1 MNISAP
7 FIRRPVATSL
17 LSMGLLLFGALAY
30 PFLPLA
36 TLPEV
41 EYPTIT
47 VFANLPGASPET
59 MATSVA
65 TPLERMFGRIA
76 GVTQMTS
83 SSQLGSTYVTLQFDL
98 DRNAD
103 AAGRDVQAAI
113 NAARGQLPA
122 NLPMNPI
129 WRKVNPAEI
138 DIMALAVTSDTATTP
153 QRYDVAESILA
164 QKISQIAGVGQVTVG
179 GSSRPGVRAELNPL
193 RLSKLGLGLDQVRA
207 ALAAANAD
215 VPKGALSDAKRM
227 FLLNNNNDQLFLA
240 KDYASLIIAYRN
252 GAPVRLSDV
261 ATVVDSQEDIR
272 NAGFVNGKPAVVV
285 ELYRQPQANIIDVT
299 DRVEAL
305 MPMLRASIPPSMHLE
320 ITEERVMM
328 IRASV
333 RDVQLTLLVSV
344 LLVILVVFFF
354 LRNAWATSIPSV
366 VVPMSLVGTFG
377 VMYLLGYSIDNLSL
391 MALTISTGFV
401 VDDAIVVIENI
412 SRYLEQGLSAYEAA
426 LRGSR
431 EIGFTVLSMSTSLI
445 AVFIPIL
452 LMGGIVGRIFREFAV
467 TLSVA
472 VAFSMLISLT
482 TTPAMC
488 AKFLKAEKDRKHNW
502 LDRASD
508 RVFKR
513 LYDGYARSLRWVLR
527 HQPLVLGITLGT
539 VCLAIYLYVV
549 IPKGFFPQQDTGRI
563 NGNARASEDTSFQT
577 MQQKVKDYLA
587 IIQSD
592 PAVQIVSGFV
602 NRTNTAYISIML
614 KPLSVRK
621 VSVFE
626 VMNRLRP
633 KLARV
638 PGATLFMAPQQ
649 DVQIGGRGGNAQF
662 QYTLQGDNLQDL
674 LAWAPVVEQ
683 RLRKIP
689 DLQDVNSDLQN
700 RALKAGLVID
710 RDTAARL
717 GLTPQTIDNAL
728 YDAFGQ
734 RQVSTMYKGINQY
747 HVVMEV
753 AQQFQQSPDALKNI
767 YVRSITGKQV
777 PLSAFTHYESSMT
790 SLAVAHQGQFP
801 AITFSFNLAPN
812 VPLGDAVAAV
822 QDMEHSMVVPATIHP
837 SFQGTAQAFQSSLS
851 TQPYLILAALV
862 TVYLVLGILY
872 ENYVHPITILSTLP
886 SAGVGALLAL
896 LLFRTELTIIALIG
910 IILLIGI
917 VKKNAILM
925 IDFAIDAERHEG
937 NSAEKSIY
945 QACLLRFRPIMMTT
959 MAAMFGG
966 LPIALGRGN
975 GSELRRPLGI
985 AIVGGLMVSQVL
997 TLYTTPV
1004 VYLYMDRFRAW
1015 VSGGKALRPLA
1026 DRDVS
1031 TAEISLNKVN
1041 EGAMPLKSL

>member
-17 LSMGLLLFGALAY
+17 LTAALFLSGALAY
-30 PFLPLA
+30 SFLPVA
-36 TLPEV
+36 HLPEV

-59 MATSVA
+59 MATAVA

-76 GVTQMTS
+76 GITEMTS
-83 SSQLGSTYVTLQFDL
+83 TSQLGSTNVTMQFDL

-103 AAGRDVQAAI
+103 AAARDVQAAI

-122 NLPMNPI
+122 NLPTNPN
-129 WRKVNPAEI
+129 WRKVNPAET
-138 DIMALAVTSDTATTP
+138 DIVTIAVTSDTATTP
-153 QRYDVAESILA
+153 QLYDVAESILA
-164 QKISQIAGVGQVTVG
+164 QRISQIAGVGQVTVG
-179 GSSRPGVRAELNPL
+179 GSSRPGVRVEVNPL
-193 RLSKLGLGLDQVRA
+193 LLSNLGLGLDQVRN

-227 FLLNNNNDQLFLA
+227 FVLNNNDQLFLA
-240 KDYASLIIAYRN
+240 KEYAQLIIAYRN

-261 ATVVDSQEDIR
+261 ATVVDSQENIR
-272 NAGFVNGKPAVVV
+272 NAGFVNGKPAVIVQ
-285 ELYRQPQANIIDVT
+285 LYRQPQANIIDVT

-305 MPMLRASIPPSMHLE
+305 MPLLQASIPPSMHLD
-320 ITEERVMM
+320 ITEERVSM

-333 RDVQLTLLVSV
+333 KDVELTLLVSI

-354 LRNAWATSIPSV
+354 LRSAWATSIPSV
-366 VVPMSLVGTFG
+366 VVPLSLVGTFG

-412 SRYLEQGLSAYEAA
+412 SRYLEQGLSPYEAA

-472 VAFSMLISLT
+472 VAFSMIISLT

-488 AKFLKAEKDRKHNW
+488 AKLLVAEKDRKHNW
-502 LDRASD
+502 LDRAGD
-508 RVFKR
+508 KGFKW
-513 LYDGYARSLRWVLR
+513 LYNGYAKSLRWVLR
-527 HQPLVLGITLGT
+527 HQPLVLGLTLGT

-563 NGNARASEDTSFQT
+563 NGNARAGEDISFQT
-577 MQQKVKDYLA
+577 MRQKVRDYIA
-587 IIQSD
+587 IIRTD

-602 NRTNTAYISIML
+602 NRSNTAYLSITL
-614 KPLSVRK
+614 KPLSERK

-626 VMNRLRP
+626 VVNRLRP

-674 LAWAPVVEQ
+674 LAWAPVLEQ
-683 RLRKIP
+683 KLRTIP
-689 DLQDVNSDLQN
+689 ELQDVNSDLQN

-728 YDAFGQ
+728 YDALGQ

-753 AQQFQQSPDALKNI
+753 AQQFQQSPDSLKNI
-767 YVRSITGKQV
+767 YVRSSTGQEV

-801 AITFSFNLAPN
+801 AITFTFNLAPN
-812 VPLGDAVAAV
+812 VPLGNAVVAV
-822 QDMEHSMVVPATIHP
+822 QKMVATMVVPATIHP
-837 SFQGTAQAFQSSLS
+837 GFQGTAQVFESSLAS
-851 TQPYLILAALV
+851 EPYLILAALV
-862 TVYLVLGILY
+862 TVYIVLGILY

-896 LLFRTELTIIALIG
+896 LIFHTELSIIALIG

-937 NSAEKSIY
+937 NSPEKSIY

-985 AIVGGLMVSQVL
+985 AIVGGLMVSQML

-1004 VYLYMDRFRAW
+1004 VYLYLDRFRAW
-1015 VSGGKALRPLA
+1015 ASGGKALRPLEA
-1026 DRDVS
+1026 S
-1031 TAEISLNKVN
+1031 PSENNSEIGLNKVN
-1041 EGAMPLKSL
+1041 EGALSVKPF